1 MGIPAFGLVSRAQVA
16 LLALALPYLLAV
28 PARAGRTD
36 FDPALLRNG
45 DIIFQTSRSGQSLP
59 IQLAT
64 RSPWSHCGIVY
75 LKDGKP
81 FVFEAST
88 EVKLSPLK
96 RFVGKGEGRKFEVK
110 RLRFADSLLTAGNL
124 AKLKSAG
131 KAFDGLPYDS
141 FFGWGDDRIYCSEL
155 VYKMYRNALGVEIGI
170 TRKLKDFDLSPPP
183 VASALKQRYGGDIPL
198 EEVVI
203 APSDLHQDPRLVT
216 VFSNF

>member
-1 MGIPAFGLVSRAQVA
+1 MAAPASSLVRRAFGLA
-16 LLALALPYLLAV
+16 LLAALVLLPFPV
-28 PARAGRTD
+28 RAGEPG

-81 FVFEAST
+81 YVFEAST
-88 EVKLSPLK
+88 KVKLTPLR

-110 RLRFADSLLTAGNL
+110 RLRSADSLLTAGNL
-124 AKLKSAG
+124 ARLKAAG
-131 KAFDGLPYDS
+131 RAFDGLPYDS

-155 VYKMYRNALGVEIGI
+155 VYKMYRNALGIAIGT
-170 TRKLKDFDLSPPP
+170 TRKLKDFDLSPPL
-183 VASALKQRYGGDIPL
+183 VASALEQRYGGDIPL